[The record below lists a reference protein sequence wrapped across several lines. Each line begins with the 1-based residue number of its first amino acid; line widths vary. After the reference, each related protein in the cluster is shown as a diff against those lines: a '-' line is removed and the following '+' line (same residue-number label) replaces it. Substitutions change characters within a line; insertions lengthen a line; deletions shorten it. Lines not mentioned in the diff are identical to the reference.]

1 MVLEKV
7 SWFFNV
13 ESYGILAA
21 WDKGVRTEEEIERQK
36 ALEKEELIVEEEK
49 EDCYMEEN
57 EEGGSI

>member
-1 MVLEKV
+1 M
-7 SWFFNV
+7 

-49 EDCYMEEN
+49 EDCYMEEKEDYYM
-57 EEGGSI
+57 EEGGSIKKRKA

>member
-1 MVLEKV
+1 M
-7 SWFFNV
+7 